1 MHKITLYKI
10 QNKFGDDRYLVSD
23 SPVANGE
30 ALAEYNNIEEL
41 YPTVITFDTTLQNY
55 LAASTTSLTVA
66 DALAST
72 TLADTRAAVGA
83 INSVYQAGSGNSQFG
98 TQWIYS
104 EAEKTSKK
112 IRVTDDVPEGWLKGR
127 KINFKDNKK

>member
-10 QNKFGDDRYLVSD
+10 ENKLGDDKYIVSA

-30 ALAEYNNIEEL
+30 ALADYNNIEEL
-41 YPTVITFDTTLQNY
+41 YPTVTTMDATIQNY
-55 LAASTTSLTVA
+55 LATATS
-66 DALAST
+66 DALVASN

-104 EAEKTSKK
+104 EKEKTSKK

-127 KINFKDNKK
+127 KIKFEDNEK